1 MWATIIDGGFGITLL
16 RSILTGAAV
25 LTAAGILAA
34 APAHAVATVTAS
46 SSSDALSASFTVN
59 GKSEGLP
66 NQSVATGKGPA
77 KYGQTIKAATYS
89 KTASLSGLTLTVSA
103 KNILDTAS
111 SAGIDKNG
119 GITAISGSSV
129 SSVNSKLTSPLG
141 TALTVTAATLA
152 SSASFATTK
161 AGVNTATGSAT
172 VTTLTITA
180 PAFGIKSL
188 TYSGKPAA
196 NHILYENAAKTV
208 IVYLNRQTTT
218 TAGGK
223 VTGISVSS
231 VAVHVK
237 NYVYNKSITVS
248 GDVDV
253 ATSTAN

>member
-1 MWATIIDGGFGITLL
+1 MDGGFYIMLF

-34 APAHAVATVTAS
+34 PQAHAVPTVTAS
-46 SSSDALSASFTVN
+46 SSSDTLSASFTVN
-59 GKSEGLP
+59 GKTEGLP
-66 NQSVATGKGPA
+66 NQAVATGKGPA
-77 KYGQTIKAATYS
+77 KYTQTTKAATYS
-89 KTASLSGLTLTVSA
+89 KTGSLGVLTLKVSA
-103 KNILDTAS
+103 KNVQDTAS
-111 SAGIDKNG
+111 SAGIDSKG
-119 GITAISGSSV
+119 GITAISGSSI
-129 SSVNSKLTSPLG
+129 SSVNSTLSSPLG
-141 TALTVTAATLA
+141 TALTVTAKTLT

-172 VTTLTITA
+172 VTTLSITA

-218 TAGGK
+218 TAGGM
-223 VTGISVSS
+223 VTGISASS

-237 NYVYNKSITVS
+237 NYVYKGITVS